1 MQLTDVKC
9 ETCFSSPCSSE
20 KPCVSHKCSHGKL
33 GSFVPGLMLG
43 VRKCGD
49 DHHSHSVR
57 SLTSWGTGLFISF
70 QCLCSQ
76 SPCSSAFSLSC
87 SLRASRWFLGRK
99 EEAPT
104 RNNLWCSKAGSGR
117 VGGEPDASNRHGT
130 PLSLSLCLPEGYLGT
145 YLLLSKSLWS
155 KVASFT

>member
-49 DHHSHSVR
+49 DHHSHSVQ

-104 RNNLWCSKAGSGR
+104 RNLAQPLVQQSRKWACWRGARCQQQTWNPSFPIPVLARGLSGDIPSALKKFM
-117 VGGEPDASNRHGT
+117 V
-130 PLSLSLCLPEGYLGT
+130 
-145 YLLLSKSLWS
+145 
-155 KVASFT
+155 